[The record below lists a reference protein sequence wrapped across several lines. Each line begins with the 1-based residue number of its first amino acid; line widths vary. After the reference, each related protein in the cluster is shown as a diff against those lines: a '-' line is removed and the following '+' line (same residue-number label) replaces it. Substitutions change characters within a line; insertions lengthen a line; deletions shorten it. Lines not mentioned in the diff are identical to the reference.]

1 MLYIFVTISISLGV
15 KFMHILLSRISLAL
29 ILVFAYIGLQAQEI
43 EPGVDGGAKATEA
56 NIGIDVN
63 EDWAAS
69 VEDTNIDF
77 GRDDS
82 ESRARSALN
91 EVQKISRDIQILKGE
106 VIDLNKDLMLMEEK
120 LLFPSSTK
128 VSFFVSATSGQ
139 FFEMESVKL
148 KIDGRFVATHIYS
161 KKQREALLRGGVH
174 KLFITNLSEG
184 KHDIIAFFTGI
195 GPGDRAYKRAS
206 ELRLKKGPGSQY
218 LEIAISD
225 DTVAQE
231 PTFKMKL
238 W

>member
-1 MLYIFVTISISLGV
+1 
-15 KFMHILLSRISLAL
+15 MHILLTRISLVL
-29 ILVFAYIGLQAQEI
+29 ILVFAYIGVQAQDAQE
-43 EPGVDGGAKATEA
+43 GAVSDE
-56 NIGIDVN
+56 
-63 EDWAAS
+63 WAES
-69 VEDTNIDF
+69 VEDTSIDF
-77 GRDDS
+77 GGADAQ
-82 ESRARSALN
+82 ESAQSALN
-91 EVQKISRDIQILKGE
+91 EVQKISRDIQLLKRE
-106 VIDLNKDLMLMEEK
+106 VIDLNKDLRLMEEK

-139 FFEMESVKL
+139 FFAIESVKL

-161 KKQREALLRGGVH
+161 GKQRQALLRGGVH

-195 GPGDRAYKRAS
+195 GPGDRAYKRAT
-206 ELRLKKGPGSQY
+206 ELSFKKGPGSQY

-231 PTFKMKL
+231 PAFNMKS